1 MLKPS
6 SYRWINQ
13 FVSWTRKNELLLLCL
28 STYIQCLF
36 LSLFFKRLAVFSAY
50 NTFSWRIVFTVVTML
65 VYALV
70 VKQNAR
76 FKDELIELWQDK
88 KVLLR
93 MLLASFLIAAN
104 WLIYIYAV
112 GHGQA
117 TQASLG
123 YYIMPIISILFALI
137 FLRESLSRTMWA
149 AVVLAFI
156 GVLVLV
162 VNTGKLPVVSLGLAL
177 SFGFYGLIKKGV
189 KLSSDVAMLVESG
202 LLLPFVAIYLIFF
215 SPESFSSYSSLE
227 MFLLAI
233 SGVVTAVPLLCFSEA
248 VKRAPL
254 NLIGFIQYLNPTIQL
269 LVAILIFGET
279 VSFGELKGFLFI
291 WIAILVFVTGQIV
304 TFRRS
309 S

>member
-1 MLKPS
+1 ML
-6 SYRWINQ
+6 WL
-13 FVSWTRKNELLLLCL
+13 TRKNQGLLFGLA
-28 STYIQCLF
+28 TYIQWGF
-36 LSLFFKRLAVFSAY
+36 LSLFWKLLAGVSAY

-70 VKQNAR
+70 AKQNAR
-76 FKDELIELWQDK
+76 FKGELVELWQDK
-88 KVLLR
+88 KALLR

-123 YYIMPIISILFALI
+123 YYIMPIVSILFALI
-137 FLRESLSRTMWA
+137 FLRESLSRSMWA

-162 VNTGKLPVVSLGLAL
+162 ANTGKLPVSLGLAL

-189 KLSSDVAMLVESG
+189 RLSSDVAMLVESG

-215 SPESFSSYSSLE
+215 SPESFSSYSSME

-291 WIAILVFVTGQIV
+291 WMAILVFVTGQIV

>member
-1 MLKPS
+1 MLS
-6 SYRWINQ
+6 L
-13 FVSWTRKNELLLLCL
+13 TRKNQGLLFGLA
-28 STYIQCLF
+28 TYIQWGF
-36 LSLFFKRLAVFSAY
+36 LSLFWKLLAGVSAY

-65 VYALV
+65 GYALIA
-70 VKQNAR
+70 KQNTR
-76 FKDELIELWQDK
+76 FKVELVGLWQDK
-88 KVLLR
+88 KALLR

-137 FLRESLSRTMWA
+137 FLRESLSRTMWT
-149 AVVLAFI
+149 AVFLAFI

-162 VNTGKLPVVSLGLAL
+162 LNTGKLPMVSLGLAL

-202 LLLPFVAIYLIFF
+202 FLLPFVVVYLSFF
-215 SPESFSSYSSLE
+215 SPESFSSYSS
-227 MFLLAI
+227 M
-233 SGVVTAVPLLCFSEA
+233 VTAVPLLCFSEA

-279 VSFGELKGFLFI
+279 VTVGELKGFIFI
-291 WIAILVFVTGQIV
+291 WIAILVFVTGQLATIH
-304 TFRRS
+304 RS

>member
-1 MLKPS
+1 MLS
-6 SYRWINQ
+6 L
-13 FVSWTRKNELLLLCL
+13 TRKNQGLLFGLA
-28 STYIQCLF
+28 TYIQWGF
-36 LSLFFKRLAVFSAY
+36 LSLFWKLLAGVSAY

-65 VYALV
+65 TYALV
-70 VKQNAR
+70 AKQNTR
-76 FKDELIELWQDK
+76 FKGELVELWQDK
-88 KVLLR
+88 KALLR

-123 YYIMPIISILFALI
+123 YYIMPIVSILFALI

-162 VNTGKLPVVSLGLAL
+162 ANTGKLPVSLGLAL

-189 KLSSDVAMLVESG
+189 RLSSDVAMLVESG
-202 LLLPFVAIYLIFF
+202 LLLPFVAIYLVFF
-215 SPESFSSYSSLE
+215 SPESFSSYSSME

-233 SGVVTAVPLLCFSEA
+233 SGMVTAVPLLCFSEA

-291 WIAILVFVTGQIV
+291 WMAILVFVTGQII

>member
-1 MLKPS
+1 M
-6 SYRWINQ
+6 
-13 FVSWTRKNELLLLCL
+13 TRKNQGLLFGFA
-28 STYIQCLF
+28 SYIQWGF
-36 LSLFFKRLAVFSAY
+36 LSLFWKLLAGVSAY

-65 VYALV
+65 VYALIAN
-70 VKQNAR
+70 QTTR
-76 FKDELIELWQDK
+76 FKGELVGLWQDK
-88 KVLLR
+88 KALLR
-93 MLLASFLIAAN
+93 MFLASFLIAAN

-123 YYIMPIISILFALI
+123 YYIMPIVSILFALV
-137 FLRESLSRTMWA
+137 FLRESLSRSMWV

-162 VNTGKLPVVSLGLAL
+162 VNTGKLPIISLGLAL

-189 KLSSDVAMLVESG
+189 KLSSDVSMLVESG

-233 SGVVTAVPLLCFSEA
+233 SGIVTAVPF
-248 VKRAPL
+248 
-254 NLIGFIQYLNPTIQL
+254 
-269 LVAILIFGET
+269 
-279 VSFGELKGFLFI
+279 
-291 WIAILVFVTGQIV
+291 
-304 TFRRS
+304 
-309 S
+309 

>member
-1 MLKPS
+1 ML
-6 SYRWINQ
+6 WL
-13 FVSWTRKNELLLLCL
+13 TRKNQGLLFGLA
-28 STYIQCLF
+28 TYIQWGF
-36 LSLFFKRLAVFSAY
+36 LSLFWKLLAGVSAY
-50 NTFSWRIVFTVVTML
+50 NTFSWRIIFTVVTML
-65 VYALV
+65 VYASV
-70 VKQNAR
+70 AKQNTR
-76 FKDELIELWQDK
+76 FKKELVEQLWQDK
-88 KVLLR
+88 KALLR

-123 YYIMPIISILFALI
+123 YYIMPIVSILFALI
-137 FLRESLSRTMWA
+137 FLRESLSRTMWV

-162 VNTGKLPVVSLGLAL
+162 ANTGKLPMVSLGLAL

-189 KLSSDVAMLVESG
+189 RLSSDVAMLVESG
-202 LLLPFVAIYLIFF
+202 LLLPFVAIYLVFF
-215 SPESFSSYSSLE
+215 SPESFSSYSSVE

-269 LVAILIFGET
+269 LVAILVFGET

-291 WIAILVFVTGQIV
+291 WLAILVFVSGQILNL
-304 TFRRS
+304 RKS

>member
-1 MLKPS
+1 ML
-6 SYRWINQ
+6 WL
-13 FVSWTRKNELLLLCL
+13 TRKNQGLLFGLA
-28 STYIQCLF
+28 TYIQWGF
-36 LSLFFKRLAVFSAY
+36 LSLFWKLLAGVSAY
-50 NTFSWRIVFTVVTML
+50 STFSWRIVFTVVTML
-65 VYALV
+65 TYALV
-70 VKQNAR
+70 AKQNTR
-76 FKDELIELWQDK
+76 FKGELVELWQDK
-88 KVLLR
+88 KALLR

-123 YYIMPIISILFALI
+123 YYIMPIVSILFALI
-137 FLRESLSRTMWA
+137 FLRESLSRSMWA

-162 VNTGKLPVVSLGLAL
+162 ANTGKLPVSLGLAL

-189 KLSSDVAMLVESG
+189 RLSSDVAMLVESG
-202 LLLPFVAIYLIFF
+202 LLLPFVAIYLVFF
-215 SPESFSSYSSLE
+215 SPESFSSYSSME

>member
-1 MLKPS
+1 M
-6 SYRWINQ
+6 
-13 FVSWTRKNELLLLCL
+13 TRKNQGLLFGLA
-28 STYIQCLF
+28 TYIQWGF
-36 LSLFFKRLAVFSAY
+36 LSLFWKLLASVSAY

-65 VYALV
+65 GYALIA
-70 VKQNAR
+70 KQNTR
-76 FKDELIELWQDK
+76 FKVELVGLWLDK
-88 KVLLR
+88 KALLR

-162 VNTGKLPVVSLGLAL
+162 LNTGKLPMVSLGLAL

-202 LLLPFVAIYLIFF
+202 FLLPFVVVYLAFF
-215 SPESFSSYSSLE
+215 HQSQDRKSTRLNSSHEIPSRMPSS
-227 MFLLAI
+227 A
-233 SGVVTAVPLLCFSEA
+233 
-248 VKRAPL
+248 
-254 NLIGFIQYLNPTIQL
+254 
-269 LVAILIFGET
+269 
-279 VSFGELKGFLFI
+279 
-291 WIAILVFVTGQIV
+291 
-304 TFRRS
+304 
-309 S
+309 

>member
-1 MLKPS
+1 MLS
-6 SYRWINQ
+6 L
-13 FVSWTRKNELLLLCL
+13 TRKNQGLLFGLA
-28 STYIQCLF
+28 TYIQWGF
-36 LSLFFKRLAVFSAY
+36 LSLFWKLLAGVSAY

-65 VYALV
+65 VYASV
-70 VKQNAR
+70 AKQNTR
-76 FKDELIELWQDK
+76 FKKELVEQLWQDK
-88 KVLLR
+88 KALLR

-123 YYIMPIISILFALI
+123 YYIMPIVSILFALI
-137 FLRESLSRTMWA
+137 FLRESLSRTMWV

-162 VNTGKLPVVSLGLAL
+162 ANTGKLPMVSLGLAL

-189 KLSSDVAMLVESG
+189 RLSSDVAMLVESG
-202 LLLPFVAIYLIFF
+202 LLLPFVAIYLVFF
-215 SPESFSSYSSLE
+215 SPESFSSYSSVE

-291 WIAILVFVTGQIV
+291 WMAILVFVTGQIV

>member
-1 MLKPS
+1 MVKPS
-6 SYRWINQ
+6 SCLWIKQ
-13 FVSWTRKNELLLLCL
+13 VLSLTRKNQGLLFGLA
-28 STYIQCLF
+28 TYIQWGF
-36 LSLFFKRLAVFSAY
+36 LSLFWKLLAGVSAY
-50 NTFSWRIVFTVVTML
+50 STFSWRIVFTVVTML
-65 VYALV
+65 TYALV
-70 VKQNAR
+70 AKQNTR
-76 FKDELIELWQDK
+76 FKGELVELWQDK
-88 KVLLR
+88 KALLR

-123 YYIMPIISILFALI
+123 YYIMPIVSILFALI
-137 FLRESLSRTMWA
+137 FLRESLSRSMWA

-162 VNTGKLPVVSLGLAL
+162 ANTGKLPVSLGLAL

-189 KLSSDVAMLVESG
+189 RLSSDVAMLVESG
-202 LLLPFVAIYLIFF
+202 LLLPFVAIYLVFF
-215 SPESFSSYSSLE
+215 SPESFSSYSSME

-291 WIAILVFVTGQIV
+291 WMAILVFVTGQIV

>member
-1 MLKPS
+1 M
-6 SYRWINQ
+6 
-13 FVSWTRKNELLLLCL
+13 TRKNQGLLFGLA
-28 STYIQCLF
+28 TYIQWGF
-36 LSLFFKRLAVFSAY
+36 LSLFWKLLAGVSAY

-65 VYALV
+65 VYASV
-70 VKQNAR
+70 AKQNTR
-76 FKDELIELWQDK
+76 FKKELVEQLWQDK
-88 KVLLR
+88 KALLR

-123 YYIMPIISILFALI
+123 YYIMPIVSILFALI
-137 FLRESLSRTMWA
+137 FLRESLSRTMWV

-162 VNTGKLPVVSLGLAL
+162 ANTGKLPMVSLGLAL

-189 KLSSDVAMLVESG
+189 RLSSDVAMLVESG
-202 LLLPFVAIYLIFF
+202 LLLPFVAIYLVFF
-215 SPESFSSYSSLE
+215 SPESFSSYSSVE

-291 WIAILVFVTGQIV
+291 WMAILVFVTGQIV

>member
-1 MLKPS
+1 M
-6 SYRWINQ
+6 
-13 FVSWTRKNELLLLCL
+13 TRKNQGLLFGLA
-28 STYIQCLF
+28 TYIQWGF
-36 LSLFFKRLAVFSAY
+36 LSLFWKLLAGVSAY

-65 VYALV
+65 TYALV
-70 VKQNAR
+70 AKQNTR
-76 FKDELIELWQDK
+76 FKKELVELWQDK
-88 KVLLR
+88 KALLR

-123 YYIMPIISILFALI
+123 YYIMPIVSILFALI

-162 VNTGKLPVVSLGLAL
+162 ANTGKLPMVSLGLAL

-189 KLSSDVAMLVESG
+189 RLSSDVAMLVESG
-202 LLLPFVAIYLIFF
+202 LLLPFVAIYLVFF
-215 SPESFSSYSSLE
+215 SPESFSSYSSME

-233 SGVVTAVPLLCFSEA
+233 SGVVTAVPLLCFS
-248 VKRAPL
+248 PL

-291 WIAILVFVTGQIV
+291 WMAILVFVTGQIV

>member
-1 MLKPS
+1 ML
-6 SYRWINQ
+6 WL
-13 FVSWTRKNELLLLCL
+13 TRKNQGLLFGLA
-28 STYIQCLF
+28 TYIQWGF
-36 LSLFFKRLAVFSAY
+36 LSLFWKLLAGVSAY
-50 NTFSWRIVFTVVTML
+50 STFSWRIVFTVVTML
-65 VYALV
+65 TYALV
-70 VKQNAR
+70 AKQNTR
-76 FKDELIELWQDK
+76 FKGELVELWQDK
-88 KVLLR
+88 KALLR

-123 YYIMPIISILFALI
+123 YYIMPIVSILFALI

-162 VNTGKLPVVSLGLAL
+162 ANTGKLPVSLGLAL

-189 KLSSDVAMLVESG
+189 RLSSDVAMLVESG
-202 LLLPFVAIYLIFF
+202 LLLPFVAIYLVFF
-215 SPESFSSYSSLE
+215 SPESFSSYSSME

-279 VSFGELKGFLFI
+279 VSFGELKGFFFI
-291 WIAILVFVTGQIV
+291 WMAILVFVTGQIV

>member
-1 MLKPS
+1 ML
-6 SYRWINQ
+6 WL
-13 FVSWTRKNELLLLCL
+13 TRKNQGLLFGLA
-28 STYIQCLF
+28 TYIQWGF
-36 LSLFFKRLAVFSAY
+36 LSLFWKLLAGVSAY

-65 VYALV
+65 VYASV
-70 VKQNAR
+70 AKQNTR
-76 FKDELIELWQDK
+76 FKKELVEQLWQDK
-88 KVLLR
+88 KALLR
-93 MLLASFLIAAN
+93 MLLANFLIAAN

-123 YYIMPIISILFALI
+123 YYIMPIVSILFALI

-162 VNTGKLPVVSLGLAL
+162 ANTGKLPMVSLGLAL

-189 KLSSDVAMLVESG
+189 RLSSDVAMLVESG

-227 MFLLAI
+227 MFLLVI

>member
-1 MLKPS
+1 M
-6 SYRWINQ
+6 
-13 FVSWTRKNELLLLCL
+13 TRKNQGLLFGLA
-28 STYIQCLF
+28 TYIQWGF
-36 LSLFFKRLAVFSAY
+36 LSLFWKLLAGVSAY
-50 NTFSWRIVFTVVTML
+50 STFSWRIVFTVVTML
-65 VYALV
+65 TYALV
-70 VKQNAR
+70 AKQNTR
-76 FKDELIELWQDK
+76 FKGELVELWQDK
-88 KVLLR
+88 KALLR

-123 YYIMPIISILFALI
+123 YYIMPIVSILFALI
-137 FLRESLSRTMWA
+137 FLRESLSRSMWA

-162 VNTGKLPVVSLGLAL
+162 ANTGKLPVSLGLAL

-189 KLSSDVAMLVESG
+189 RLSSDVAMLVESG
-202 LLLPFVAIYLIFF
+202 LLLPFVAIYLVFF

-227 MFLLAI
+227 MFLLVI

-291 WIAILVFVTGQIV
+291 WMAILVFVTGQIV

>member
-1 MLKPS
+1 ML
-6 SYRWINQ
+6 WL
-13 FVSWTRKNELLLLCL
+13 TRKNQGLLFGLA
-28 STYIQCLF
+28 TYIQWGF
-36 LSLFFKRLAVFSAY
+36 LSLFWKLLAGVSAY
-50 NTFSWRIVFTVVTML
+50 NTFSWRIIFTVVTML
-65 VYALV
+65 TYALV
-70 VKQNAR
+70 AKQNTR
-76 FKDELIELWQDK
+76 FKGELVELWQDK
-88 KVLLR
+88 KALLR

-123 YYIMPIISILFALI
+123 YYIMPIVSILFALI
-137 FLRESLSRTMWA
+137 FLRESLSRSMWA

-162 VNTGKLPVVSLGLAL
+162 ANTGKLPVSLGLAL

-189 KLSSDVAMLVESG
+189 RLSSDVAMLVESG
-202 LLLPFVAIYLIFF
+202 LLLPFVAIYLVFF
-215 SPESFSSYSSLE
+215 SPESFSSYSSME

-291 WIAILVFVTGQIV
+291 WMAILVFVTGQIV

>member
-1 MLKPS
+1 M
-6 SYRWINQ
+6 
-13 FVSWTRKNELLLLCL
+13 TRKNQGLLFGLA
-28 STYIQCLF
+28 SYIQWGF
-36 LSLFFKRLAVFSAY
+36 LSLFWKLLAGVSAY

-65 VYALV
+65 VYALITN
-70 VKQNAR
+70 QTTR
-76 FKDELIELWQDK
+76 FKGELVGLWQDK
-88 KVLLR
+88 KALLR
-93 MLLASFLIAAN
+93 MLFASFLIAAN

-112 GHGQA
+112 GHDQA

-123 YYIMPIISILFALI
+123 YYIMPIVSILFALV
-137 FLRESLSRTMWA
+137 FLRESLSRSMWV

-162 VNTGKLPVVSLGLAL
+162 VNTGKLPIISLGLAL

-189 KLSSDVAMLVESG
+189 KLSSDVSMLVESG
-202 LLLPFVAIYLIFF
+202 LLLPFVAIYLFLF
-215 SPESFSSYSSLE
+215 SPESFSSYSILE
-227 MFLLAI
+227 MLLLAI
-233 SGVVTAVPLLCFSEA
+233 LGVVTAVPLLCFSEA
-248 VKRAPL
+248 VKSAPL

-291 WIAILVFVTGQIV
+291 WVSILVFVTGQILNL
-304 TFRRS
+304 RKS

>member
-1 MLKPS
+1 MVKPS
-6 SYRWINQ
+6 SYLWIKQ
-13 FVSWTRKNELLLLCL
+13 VLSLTRKNQGLLFGLA
-28 STYIQCLF
+28 TYIQWGF
-36 LSLFFKRLAVFSAY
+36 LSLFWKLLAGVSAY
-50 NTFSWRIVFTVVTML
+50 STFSWRIVFTVVTML
-65 VYALV
+65 TYALV
-70 VKQNAR
+70 AKQNTR
-76 FKDELIELWQDK
+76 FKGELVELWQDK
-88 KVLLR
+88 KALLR

-123 YYIMPIISILFALI
+123 YYIMPIVSILLALI

-162 VNTGKLPVVSLGLAL
+162 ANTGKLPVSLGLAL

-189 KLSSDVAMLVESG
+189 RLSSDVAMLVESG
-202 LLLPFVAIYLIFF
+202 LLLPFVAIYLVFF
-215 SPESFSSYSSLE
+215 SPESFSSYSSME

-291 WIAILVFVTGQIV
+291 WMAILVFVTGQIV

>member
-1 MLKPS
+1 M
-6 SYRWINQ
+6 
-13 FVSWTRKNELLLLCL
+13 TRKNQGLLFGLA
-28 STYIQCLF
+28 TYIQWGF
-36 LSLFFKRLAVFSAY
+36 LSLFWKLLAGVSAY
-50 NTFSWRIVFTVVTML
+50 STFSWRIVFTVVTML
-65 VYALV
+65 TYALV
-70 VKQNAR
+70 AKQNTR
-76 FKDELIELWQDK
+76 FKGELVELWQDK
-88 KVLLR
+88 KALLR
-93 MLLASFLIAAN
+93 MLLANFLIAAN

-123 YYIMPIISILFALI
+123 YYIMPIVSILFALI
-137 FLRESLSRTMWA
+137 FLRESLSRSMWA

-162 VNTGKLPVVSLGLAL
+162 ANTGKLPVSLGLAL

-189 KLSSDVAMLVESG
+189 RLSSDVAMLVESG
-202 LLLPFVAIYLIFF
+202 LLLPFVAIYLVFF
-215 SPESFSSYSSLE
+215 SPESFSSYSSME

-291 WIAILVFVTGQIV
+291 WMAILVFVTGQIV

>member
-1 MLKPS
+1 M
-6 SYRWINQ
+6 
-13 FVSWTRKNELLLLCL
+13 TRKNQGLLFGLA
-28 STYIQCLF
+28 TYIQWGF
-36 LSLFFKRLAVFSAY
+36 LSLFWKLLAGVSAY
-50 NTFSWRIVFTVVTML
+50 STFSWRIVFTVVTML
-65 VYALV
+65 TYALV
-70 VKQNAR
+70 AKQNTR
-76 FKDELIELWQDK
+76 FKGELVELWQDK
-88 KVLLR
+88 KALLR

-123 YYIMPIISILFALI
+123 YYIMPIVSILFALI
-137 FLRESLSRTMWA
+137 FLRESLSRSMWA

-162 VNTGKLPVVSLGLAL
+162 ANTGKLPVSLGLAL

-189 KLSSDVAMLVESG
+189 RLSSDVAMLVESG
-202 LLLPFVAIYLIFF
+202 LLLPFVAIYLVFF
-215 SPESFSSYSSLE
+215 SPESFSSYSSME

>member
-1 MLKPS
+1 MGIFIPFLEAFSRCFGLQHLLMADYFYCSDYVDLRPS
-6 SYRWINQ
+6 R
-13 FVSWTRKNELLLLCL
+13 
-28 STYIQCLF
+28 
-36 LSLFFKRLAVFSAY
+36 
-50 NTFSWRIVFTVVTML
+50 
-65 VYALV
+65 
-70 VKQNAR
+70 KQNTR
-76 FKDELIELWQDK
+76 FKGELVELWKDK
-88 KVLLR
+88 KALLR

-123 YYIMPIISILFALI
+123 YYIMPIVSILFALI

-162 VNTGKLPVVSLGLAL
+162 ANTGKLPMVSLGLAL

-189 KLSSDVAMLVESG
+189 RLSSDVAMLVESG
-202 LLLPFVAIYLIFF
+202 LLLPFVAIYLVFF
-215 SPESFSSYSSLE
+215 SPESFSSYSSME

-291 WIAILVFVTGQIV
+291 WMAILVFVTGQII

>member
-1 MLKPS
+1 ML
-6 SYRWINQ
+6 WL
-13 FVSWTRKNELLLLCL
+13 TRKNQGLLFGLA
-28 STYIQCLF
+28 TYIQWGF
-36 LSLFFKRLAVFSAY
+36 LSLFWKLLAGVSAY

-70 VKQNAR
+70 AKQNAR
-76 FKDELIELWQDK
+76 FKDELVELWQDK

-123 YYIMPIISILFALI
+123 YYIIVSILFALI

-162 VNTGKLPVVSLGLAL
+162 VNTGKLPMVSLGLAL

-189 KLSSDVAMLVESG
+189 RLSSDVAMLVESG
-202 LLLPFVAIYLIFF
+202 LLLPFVVIYLIFF
-215 SPESFSSYSSLE
+215 SPESFSSYSIME

-279 VSFGELKGFLFI
+279 VSIGELKGFLFI

>member
-1 MLKPS
+1 ML
-6 SYRWINQ
+6 WL
-13 FVSWTRKNELLLLCL
+13 TRKNQGLLFGLA
-28 STYIQCLF
+28 TYIQWGF
-36 LSLFFKRLAVFSAY
+36 LSLFWKLLAGVSAY
-50 NTFSWRIVFTVVTML
+50 NTFSWRIIFTVVTML
-65 VYALV
+65 VYASV
-70 VKQNAR
+70 AKQNTR
-76 FKDELIELWQDK
+76 FKKELVEQLWQDK
-88 KVLLR
+88 KALLR

-123 YYIMPIISILFALI
+123 YYIMPIVSILFALI
-137 FLRESLSRTMWA
+137 FLRESLSRTMWV

-162 VNTGKLPVVSLGLAL
+162 ANTGKLPMVSLGLAL

-189 KLSSDVAMLVESG
+189 RLSSDVAMLVESG
-202 LLLPFVAIYLIFF
+202 LLLPFVAIYLVFF
-215 SPESFSSYSSLE
+215 SPESFSSYSSVE

-291 WIAILVFVTGQIV
+291 WMAILVFVTGQIV